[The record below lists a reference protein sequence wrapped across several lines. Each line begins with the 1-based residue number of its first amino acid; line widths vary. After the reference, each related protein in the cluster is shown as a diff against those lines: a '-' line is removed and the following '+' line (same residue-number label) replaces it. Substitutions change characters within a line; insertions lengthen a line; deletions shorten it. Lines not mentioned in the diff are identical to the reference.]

1 MRSQEENELG
11 DSMIFIANLLLLSLM
26 SIILIIYIIKS
37 LNVSREYAQAK
48 GIIEEVILS
57 FRKDIEELRKRIED
71 FEKRFTHLE
80 LPDLKQIKIDLETI
94 STKVSRLQESY
105 LELNNKIEEMKANMN
120 RTSKENIQGERLKRE
135 RGQTMHL
142 EPAFPLEK
150 EKAITSL
157 TPTELRVLEILS
169 TEGDKTVR
177 EIRSRIGLTREHT
190 GRLMKSLYD
199 KGYVERRTDRIP
211 YVYRIKEEMRRIL
224 SRES

>member
-1 MRSQEENELG
+1 
-11 DSMIFIANLLLLSLM
+11 M
-26 SIILIIYIIKS
+26 SIITLIYIKKS
-37 LNVSREYAQAK
+37 LNVSREYARAK
-48 GIIEEVILS
+48 NIIEEVILS
-57 FRKDIEELRKRIED
+57 FRKDIEELKERIED
-71 FEKRFTHLE
+71 FERRFSHIE
-80 LPDLKQIKIDLETI
+80 LPDLKQIKIDLETV
-94 STKVSRLQESY
+94 SSKVSRLQESY
-105 LELNNKIEEMKANMN
+105 LELNNKIEKMKTNMN
-120 RTSKENIQGERLKRE
+120 RTPKENVRDEELRRE
-135 RGQTMHL
+135 RSQTIHL
-142 EPAFPLEK
+142 ESAFPLEK

-190 GRLMKSLYD
+190 GRLMKNLYD

>member
-1 MRSQEENELG
+1 
-11 DSMIFIANLLLLSLM
+11 MIFVANISLLSLM
-26 SIILIIYIIKS
+26 SIITLIYIKKS
-37 LNVSREYAQAK
+37 LNVSREYTRAK
-48 GIIEEVILS
+48 NIIEEVILS
-57 FRKDIEELRKRIED
+57 FRKDIEELKERIED
-71 FEKRFTHLE
+71 FERRFSHIE
-80 LPDLKQIKIDLETI
+80 LPDLKQIKIDLETV
-94 STKVSRLQESY
+94 SSKVSRLQESY
-105 LELNNKIEEMKANMN
+105 LELNNKIEKMKTNMN
-120 RTSKENIQGERLKRE
+120 RTPKENVRDEELRRE
-135 RGQTMHL
+135 RSQTIHL
-142 EPAFPLEK
+142 ESAFPLEK